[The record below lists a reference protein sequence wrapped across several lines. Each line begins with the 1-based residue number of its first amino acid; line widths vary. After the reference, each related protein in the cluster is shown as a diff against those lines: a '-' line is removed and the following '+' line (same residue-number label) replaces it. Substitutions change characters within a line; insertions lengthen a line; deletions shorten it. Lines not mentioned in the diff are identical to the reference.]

1 MLSATCLSWWNQ
13 WCTHSSRGD
22 DLPGEKDLEL
32 LTELLQAD
40 VARAVMET
48 QKVTMSPRA
57 SHGTDDG
64 ESQERYVS
72 HKEPMTAKSEPTLSA
87 SSKHCMTTVL
97 PTIDCEFSKPT
108 IANLNIST
116 KTVTASGGPQN
127 QDDKNMMAFA
137 TPEDKE
143 DAERLMQS
151 LSQPGQ
157 SSQSNLL
164 VGQEAARSL
173 IAQGLAVQRVHAQ
186 KVYRHG
192 RKIGSKSKP
201 LEVRVAEQVFDHHEP
216 TESAEDFAT
225 IGVLFRILLTLIQ
238 QPKFYNRFEEIPL
251 AAKEC
256 TEFHRLHAK
265 KFLQRCKPPWQEM
278 HWDAKQ
284 QYLLAFLT
292 EVFIRPKTEVYV
304 SCSRCQEERAQ

>member
-32 LTELLQAD
+32 LTDLLQAD

-72 HKEPMTAKSEPTLSA
+72 QPTLSA
-87 SSKHCMTTVL
+87 SSKPTVL

-108 IANLNIST
+108 SANLNMST

-127 QDDKNMMAFA
+127 QDDKSMMAFA

-173 IAQGLAVQRVHAQ
+173 IAQGLAVPRVHA
-186 KVYRHG
+186 HMG
-192 RKIGSKSKP
+192 
-201 LEVRVAEQVFDHHEP
+201 VR
-216 TESAEDFAT
+216 
-225 IGVLFRILLTLIQ
+225 
-238 QPKFYNRFEEIPL
+238 L
-251 AAKEC
+251 AAKVSLWKC
-256 TEFHRLHAK
+256 VWLNRISIIMTQQSQ
-265 KFLQRCKPPWQEM
+265 QRIS
-278 HWDAKQ
+278 Q
-284 QYLLAFLT
+284 Q
-292 EVFIRPKTEVYV
+292 
-304 SCSRCQEERAQ
+304 

>member
-32 LTELLQAD
+32 LTEIWQAD
-40 VARAVMET
+40 VARAVMEA
-48 QKVTMSPRA
+48 QKETMSPGA

-64 ESQERYVS
+64 ESQEHYVS
-72 HKEPMTAKSEPTLSA
+72 QPTLSV

-97 PTIDCEFSKPT
+97 PTIDYEFSKPT
-108 IANLNIST
+108 SANLNMST
-116 KTVTASGGPQN
+116 KTVAASGGPQN
-127 QDDKNMMAFA
+127 QDDKNMMAFT

-151 LSQPGQ
+151 LSEPGQ

-173 IAQGLAVQRVHAQ
+173 IAQGLALQRVHAQ
-186 KVYRHG
+186 LVYRHG
-192 RKIGSKSKP
+192 RQISSKSKP
-201 LEVRVAEQVFDHHEP
+201 LEVREAEQDFDHHEP
-216 TESAEDFAT
+216 TESKEDFAT
-225 IGVLFRILLTLIQ
+225 MGVLWRILLSQIQ
-238 QPKFYNRFEEIPL
+238 QPKFLNRFKEIPL

-256 TEFHRLHAK
+256 TEFHRLHVT

-284 QYLLAFLT
+284 QNLLAFLT
-292 EVFIRPKTEVYV
+292 QKFSYDPKLKW
-304 SCSRCQEERAQ
+304 AQ

>member
-1 MLSATCLSWWNQ
+1 MLSASCLGWWNQ

-32 LTELLQAD
+32 LTEWLQAD
-40 VARAVMET
+40 VARAVMNT
-48 QKVTMSPRA
+48 QEVTMSPRA
-57 SHGTDDG
+57 AHGTDDG

-72 HKEPMTAKSEPTLSA
+72 QPILSA
-87 SSKHCMTTVL
+87 SSKPTVL
-97 PTIDCEFSKPT
+97 PTIDCEFSKPSST
-108 IANLNIST
+108 NLNMST
-116 KTVTASGGPQN
+116 LTVTASGGPQN
-127 QDDKNMMAFA
+127 QDDQNMMVFT
-137 TPEDKE
+137 TPEDQE

-201 LEVRVAEQVFDHHEP
+201 LEVSVAEQDFDHHDP

-225 IGVLFRILLTLIQ
+225 IGVLFRILSTLIQ
-238 QPKFYNRFEEIPL
+238 QPKFLNRFKEIPR

-265 KFLQRCKPPWQEM
+265 KFFTAMQ
-278 HWDAKQ
+278 AT
-284 QYLLAFLT
+284 LARNALGCEAAISVGFLDT
-292 EVFIRPKTEVYV
+292 EVLVRPKTEVYA